1 MAKSLRS
8 KSKRAARSL
17 KRKLV
22 FAPVEDERL
31 QRLAKK
37 QSVITDPMSPVSDMG
52 MDATLNQTEGM
63 DVIMSK
69 NAIKRLAMSK
79 HQVYKKSKAKKRK

>member
-37 QSVITDPMSPVSDMG
+37 QAVITDPISDMA
-52 MDATLNQTEGM
+52 MDDTVIENTDM
-63 DVIMSK
+63 DVVLSK

-79 HQVYKKSKAKKRK
+79 HQIYKKSKTKKRK

>member
-37 QSVITDPMSPVSDMG
+37 QAVITDPISDMA
-52 MDATLNQTEGM
+52 MDDTVIENTDM
-63 DVIMSK
+63 DVVLSK

-79 HQVYKKSKAKKRK
+79 HQLYKKSKAKKRK

>member
-17 KRKLV
+17 RRKLV

-31 QRLAKK
+31 ERLAKK
-37 QSVITDPMSPVSDMG
+37 QAVITDPISNMAMDDTVIENTDMD
-52 MDATLNQTEGM
+52 MVL
-63 DVIMSK
+63 SK
-69 NAIKRLAMSK
+69 NALKRLAMSK
-79 HQVYKKSKAKKRK
+79 HQIYKKSKAKKRK